1 MASDSSNFL
10 TLMDLRATL
19 MPDGS
24 PVSSYAE
31 LLARENDILDD
42 IPWTA
47 GNQLTGDMHFKRT
60 GMPSAQMRRINQ
72 GFDSSKGSK
81 EAVVDT
87 CVEIVSRMTVDMKEL
102 DLAPSPEQYLLS
114 ESQPHI
120 HAMNEEFLNHLMYGS
135 DPESIRGI
143 ATRMNKLSH
152 AQVVDAGGKGN
163 NLSSIYIIKW
173 DSSEVTGIY
182 PKNTKAGLEVI
193 TKTNELV
200 PDKDG
205 KTFLAHVTLWSWWVG
220 LKVRDERYMA
230 RLCNI
235 DRDALLADGETAKE
249 ARQDLFRKLILAQD
263 KIYHVNQGRVV
274 MYADPAIFSI
284 LKIAALEK
292 TNMALG
298 YSDIREDRRIL
309 SFMGIPIK
317 KNDCQSIAEKKVS

>member
-1 MASDSSNFL
+1 MADNSNFL

-31 LLARENDILDD
+31 LLAKENDILDD
-42 IPWTA
+42 IPWKA
-47 GNQLTGDMHFKRT
+47 GNLLTGDMHFKRT
-60 GMPSAQMRRINQ
+60 GMPSAQIRRINQ

-81 EAVVDT
+81 EAVTDT
-87 CVEIVSRMTVDMKEL
+87 CVEIVSRMTVDMAEL
-102 DLAPSPEQYLLS
+102 DLAPSPEAYLLS

-120 HAMNEEFLNHLMYGS
+120 HAMNEMFLQHFMYGT
-135 DPESIRGI
+135 DPESINGI
-143 ATRMNKLSH
+143 STRMNKLSH
-152 AQVVDAGGKGN
+152 PQVVDAGGKGN
-163 NLSSIYIIKW
+163 NLASIYIIKW
-173 DSSEVTGIY
+173 DTNEITGIY
-182 PKNTKAGLEVI
+182 PKNTKAGLDVM
-193 TKTNELV
+193 TKVNELV

-205 KTFLAHVTLWSWWVG
+205 KTFLAHITLWSWWVG

-235 DRDALLADGETAKE
+235 DRDTLLAEGETAKE

-263 KIYHVNQGRVV
+263 KIYHAEQGRVV
-274 MYADPAIFSI
+274 MYADPAIFSV

-292 TNMALG
+292 ANMALG

-317 KNDCQSIAEKKVS
+317 KNDVQKAAEKKVS